1 MILTAADI
9 LGADDVKKRKKV
21 SVPEW
26 GGEVYVKV
34 MTGAE
39 RDQWELQATELLKNP
54 KSANIRAFLCALTI
68 SDDKGNRLFTDEQIV
83 DLGKK
88 SSVALERVFQVSRKI
103 NMVNDSDLDELE
115 KNLEPAV
122 RAVSGSS

>member
-1 MILTAADI
+1 MLTAADI
-9 LGADDVKKRKKV
+9 LGADDCGKRQKVK
-21 SVPEW
+21 VPEW
-26 GGEVYVKV
+26 GGEVFVKI

-39 RDQWELQATELLKNP
+39 RDQWELEATDLLANP

-68 SDDKGNRLFTDEQIV
+68 CDDKGARLFSDDQIAE
-83 DLGKK
+83 LGKK
-88 SSVALERVFQVSRKI
+88 SSVALERIFQVAREI
-103 NMVNDSDLDELE
+103 NKVNDTDLEELE